1 MEATNGRSGPEAPR
15 STGFLEETA
24 DYLEGARLRAEAV
37 PQLPPGLPL
46 ADAYR
51 IQHAVV
57 GRRLARGERLAGT
70 KLGMTSRAK
79 MAQMGISEI
88 ICGQLTDAMMVP
100 DGGTVDLARLIHPR
114 VEPEVAFRLARD
126 VDLTGPDAEVDILA
140 CVDAVAP
147 GLEIIDSRYADFRFS
162 LPDVVADNTSAAFFV
177 VGPWRALDEA
187 AREAL
192 GDLVVELVIDG
203 EVVERGSTGEI
214 LGHPLDALRALV
226 PLARERGFPLT
237 AGQVLLAGAA
247 TAAAPLR
254 PARVEARVARLGT
267 ASAVAERA

>member
-1 MEATNGRSGPEAPR
+1 MRRSAGT
-15 STGFLEETA
+15 TGETVDHA
-24 DYLEGARLRAEAV
+24 DYLDGARLRVEAV
-37 PQLPPGLPL
+37 PQLPPGLAL
-46 ADAYR
+46 AEAYE

-79 MAQMGISEI
+79 MAQMGISEV
-88 ICGQLTDAMMVP
+88 ICGQLTDAMAVP

-114 VEPEVAFRLARD
+114 VEPEVAFRLAREVDLADPD
-126 VDLTGPDAEVDILA
+126 VDIVA

-177 VGPWRALDEA
+177 AGPWRALDEVM
-187 AREAL
+187 REAL
-192 GDLVVELVIDG
+192 SDLTVELVIDG

-226 PLARERGFPLT
+226 PLARTRGFPLT
-237 AGQVLLAGAA
+237 AGQVVLAGAA

-254 PARVEARVARLGT
+254 PGRVQARVERLGA
-267 ASAVAERA
+267 ASAAAEYT